1 MEKKMSETVTGYID
15 HVIFRNEDNGYT
27 VMVLKGMEEEQELT
41 CVGTFPAITQGAAIE
56 ASGNYT
62 THPVYGKQFQIASY
76 VEKMPE
82 DALAMERYLG
92 SGAIK
97 GIGAALAARIVR
109 HFGDDTMRIVEEEPE
124 RLAEIKGI
132 SEKKAMEIAEQM
144 TEKADMRRAM
154 IFLQKYGISLN
165 LGAKIYQKYGQTVYG
180 VLQENPYRLAED
192 ISGVGFRIADEI
204 ASRIGIHTDS
214 DYRIRSGMLYTLL
227 QASGEGHIYL
237 PKEELF
243 SRASGLL
250 GVDPSYM
257 EKHLMD
263 MVVDRKL
270 ILKETEEGA
279 VVYPTR
285 YYYLELNS
293 ARMLCELN
301 ILCPEDEE
309 MMEKR
314 INRIEKE
321 TGTRLDE
328 MQKQAVAAAA
338 SHGLFILTGGPGTGK
353 TTTINA
359 IIRYF
364 EEEGAELRLAA
375 PTGRAAKRMT
385 EATGYEAQTIHR
397 LLELN
402 GMPEEEQEGRAVHF
416 DRNSENPLEADVII
430 IDEMSMVDIAL
441 MHSLLLAVTA
451 GTRLILVGDE
461 NQLPSVGPGNV
472 LRDIIRSCC
481 FPVVELKKIFRQAS
495 ESDIVVN
502 AHKINRGEQ
511 VTINNKSRDFF
522 FLKRYDADIIIRVVI
537 ALIQEKLPR
546 YVDAKPYE
554 IQVLTPMRKGLLGVE
569 RLNQILQRYLNPPD
583 EKKKEK
589 EIGQRLFREGDKV
602 MQVKNNYQLEWEILG
617 RYKIPVDKGVG
628 VFNGDTGI
636 MTEINEFAETATV
649 EFEDGRQ
656 AEYSFKQLEE
666 LELAYAVTIHKSQ
679 GSEYPAVIL
688 PILSGPRMLMN
699 RNLLYTAVTRARKC
713 VTVVGSETTFAE
725 MIRNEKQQQRYSS
738 LDRRIRELDESEQKE
753 SAIGEKGL
761 F

>member
-1 MEKKMSETVTGYID
+1 MPFAVIRGLQMEKKMSETVTGYID

-62 THPVYGKQFQIASY
+62 THPVYGKQFQISSY

-109 HFGDDTMRIVEEEPE
+109 RFGDDTMRIVEEEPE

-250 GVDPSYM
+250 GVDSSYM

-263 MVVDRKL
+263 MIVDRKL

-285 YYYLELNS
+285 YYNLELNS

-301 ILCPEDEE
+301 ILCPEDEG
-309 MMEKR
+309 MVEKR

-359 IIRYF
+359 SIR
-364 EEEGAELRLAA
+364 
-375 PTGRAAKRMT
+375 
-385 EATGYEAQTIHR
+385 
-397 LLELN
+397 
-402 GMPEEEQEGRAVHF
+402 
-416 DRNSENPLEADVII
+416 
-430 IDEMSMVDIAL
+430 
-441 MHSLLLAVTA
+441 
-451 GTRLILVGDE
+451 
-461 NQLPSVGPGNV
+461 
-472 LRDIIRSCC
+472 
-481 FPVVELKKIFRQAS
+481 
-495 ESDIVVN
+495 
-502 AHKINRGEQ
+502 
-511 VTINNKSRDFF
+511 
-522 FLKRYDADIIIRVVI
+522 
-537 ALIQEKLPR
+537 
-546 YVDAKPYE
+546 
-554 IQVLTPMRKGLLGVE
+554 
-569 RLNQILQRYLNPPD
+569 
-583 EKKKEK
+583 
-589 EIGQRLFREGDKV
+589 
-602 MQVKNNYQLEWEILG
+602 
-617 RYKIPVDKGVG
+617 
-628 VFNGDTGI
+628 
-636 MTEINEFAETATV
+636 
-649 EFEDGRQ
+649 
-656 AEYSFKQLEE
+656 
-666 LELAYAVTIHKSQ
+666 
-679 GSEYPAVIL
+679 
-688 PILSGPRMLMN
+688 
-699 RNLLYTAVTRARKC
+699 
-713 VTVVGSETTFAE
+713 
-725 MIRNEKQQQRYSS
+725 
-738 LDRRIRELDESEQKE
+738 
-753 SAIGEKGL
+753 
-761 F
+761 